1 MFEKRS
7 ATEPNSSNATAR
19 TPQPQPV
26 APTAEPKG
34 SVKAVIGPGISVSG
48 DVSGNEDLR
57 VEGKVDGTINLR
69 DNVVNIT
76 RSGEVRANVTAS
88 TVNISGR
95 VVGDVVG
102 IEQVVLTKSA
112 WVRGNIIAPRVNLE
126 NGSKFKGS
134 IDMEP
139 AEEKAAP
146 KPKADE
152 RGASPRPPE
161 RNAGTSANAQ
171 AAPPTNIKEAPIK
184 RSPPSPQESAARS

>member
-26 APTAEPKG
+26 APATEPKG

-76 RSGEVRANVTAS
+76 RSGEVRALGRTS
-88 TVNISGR
+88 RSSG
-95 VVGDVVG
+95 
-102 IEQVVLTKSA
+102 
-112 WVRGNIIAPRVNLE
+112 
-126 NGSKFKGS
+126 
-134 IDMEP
+134 
-139 AEEKAAP
+139 
-146 KPKADE
+146 
-152 RGASPRPPE
+152 
-161 RNAGTSANAQ
+161 
-171 AAPPTNIKEAPIK
+171 
-184 RSPPSPQESAARS
+184 